1 MNVERTIEFILGM
14 QAKHEENWAKQEQRW
29 AKQDERWAREEARW
43 AKQDERSAKV
53 DKTMA
58 GLQALVKTGMK
69 MLVKIQEEQKE
80 TTKAIRETNSVVRLL
95 AETTDRR
102 LQALEKAQALTEKRF
117 QALMEAL
124 SRGINGR
131 GNGRH

>member
-1 MNVERTIEFILGM
+1 MDVERTIEFILGM
-14 QAKHEENWAKQEQRW
+14 QAKHEENWAKQEQLWAKQEQRW
-29 AKQDERWAREEARW
+29 AKQDERRAREDERW
-43 AKQDERSAKV
+43 AKA
-53 DKTMA
+53 DKKMA